1 MESTGVTCTEE
12 EKKALTSKVAPLK
25 ALIEKAE
32 GALEAIQA
40 ALLEITGTTAAIST
54 TPLVSVTTAASRMR
68 IRGLKVKM

>member
-1 MESTGVTCTEE
+1 MQSTGVTCTEE

-40 ALLEITGTTAAIST
+40 ALKEITGTTAAIVT
-54 TPLVSVTTAASRMR
+54 TPLVSMTTAASRIR
-68 IRGLKVKM
+68 IRGLKFKM